1 MILVHYKTHQWL
13 NLGSLLQNM
22 LYFSNFD
29 FLLSMQ
35 NQILLLI
42 LAKSNIEVARINEE
56 ITRAGRRPT
65 ISASAGLSS
74 GHRNFDDIGNQF
86 IDRFSQNIGVSMS
99 IPIYDRGKTKTSL
112 KMNEAQ
118 TKMAEVDLQEAELK
132 LRQTV
137 AVECANVNLAY
148 QQYKVNEKRA
158 KAYKSVYDV
167 YNMKFKYG
175 TVTSVDLLQQQN
187 NYINYLT
194 DYVRSKYSF
203 ILERKILDVYMDYP
217 IKYEAVRINK

>member
-1 MILVHYKTHQWL
+1 
-13 NLGSLLQNM
+13 
-22 LYFSNFD
+22 
-29 FLLSMQ
+29 
-35 NQILLLI
+35 
-42 LAKSNIEVARINEE
+42 
-56 ITRAGRRPT
+56 PT

-74 GHRNFDDIGNQF
+74 GHRNFNDIGNQF

>member
-1 MILVHYKTHQWL
+1 
-13 NLGSLLQNM
+13 
-22 LYFSNFD
+22 
-29 FLLSMQ
+29 
-35 NQILLLI
+35 
-42 LAKSNIEVARINEE
+42 
-56 ITRAGRRPT
+56 
-65 ISASAGLSS
+65 
-74 GHRNFDDIGNQF
+74 
-86 IDRFSQNIGVSMS
+86 
-99 IPIYDRGKTKTSL
+99 
-112 KMNEAQ
+112 MNEAQ